1 MSVTRLT
8 RSLTADVV
16 ICGGGSSGAA
26 LAGILARD
34 TDAEVLLLEAGPDY
48 GTLDSGHWP
57 ADLLDAR
64 RIPTTHGWGYSG
76 LAHRSHPESTEFD
89 RASVIGGCS
98 AHNGCVALLGH
109 RRDYDRWAEL
119 GNLGW
124 AWDDVAPAFVRATSA
139 LRVRTPDDDELTPF
153 HAAFLQAAVSVGI
166 PRSTDMND
174 PDEFAGVDACPVNI
188 VDGTRWNTALAYLDP
203 VRGRPNLTVL
213 GKALVDRVEIE
224 GDRAVAVHALI
235 AGEAA
240 RIEAS
245 TIVLAAGAYGSPAI
259 LLRSGVGPPRELQRL
274 GLRPVHDLPGVGG
287 GLADHPAIGIIYR
300 GTERLHEQMAAF
312 GARHWS
318 PDEQT
323 LAKARSSHCQEAF
336 DLHIYAVAGWRRS
349 NAYDHFGVAAAVMDP
364 LSTGRL
370 TLASLDPTAAPRIDH
385 NYLSDPDGHDVA
397 VLHDGLD
404 MTREIMDRVV
414 ADGLV
419 EEVHP
424 GTDIQ
429 STDAMRAFIER
440 TVGIYYHPACTCR
453 MGPAADARAVVDTIG
468 RIHGLE
474 NLRVCDASIFPT
486 LMRANTNLPA
496 VMIAEHLAA
505 SFNT

>member
-1 MSVTRLT
+1 MS
-8 RSLTADVV
+8 ADIV

-48 GTLDSGHWP
+48 GALDSGQWP

-76 LAHRSHPESTEFD
+76 PAHRSHQEPTAFD

-124 AWDDVAPAFVRATSA
+124 AWDDVAPAFARVTTA
-139 LRVRTPDDDELTPF
+139 LRVRTPADDELTPF
-153 HAAFLQAAVSVGI
+153 HAAFLDAAVSIGI

-174 PDEFAGVDACPVNI
+174 PDELEGVDACPVNI
-188 VDGTRWNTALAYLDP
+188 ADGTRWNTALAYLDP
-203 VRGRPNLTVL
+203 VRDHPNLTVL
-213 GKALVDRVEIE
+213 GEALVDRVEID
-224 GDRAVAVHALI
+224 GNRAVAVHALI
-235 AGEAA
+235 AGEAV
-240 RIEAS
+240 RIEAA

-259 LLRSGVGPPRELQRL
+259 LLRSGVGPAQELQRL
-274 GLRPVHDLPGVGG
+274 GRRPVHNLPGVGG
-287 GLADHPAIGIIYR
+287 SLADHPAIGIIYR
-300 GTERLHEQMAAF
+300 GTERLHEQMATF
-312 GARHWS
+312 GARYWL

-364 LSTGRL
+364 ISTGRL
-370 TLASLDPTAAPRIDH
+370 ALASLDPTAAPRIDH

-404 MTREIMDRVV
+404 MTREIMASVV

-424 GTDIQ
+424 GTDIE

-453 MGPAADARAVVDTIG
+453 MGPATDTGAVVDSRG
-468 RIHGLE
+468 RIHGIR
-474 NLRVCDASIFPT
+474 NLHVCDASIFPT

-496 VMIAEHLAA
+496 VMLAEHLAL
-505 SFNT
+505 SIVTS